1 MTELIKILT
10 FFTLIEWSF
19 VILSYVSFYFLMERR
34 ASKPKIRLRGII
46 LSLIAGILQL
56 IFLISVEVWSMA
68 FLSFTFIFLK
78 LFGFRNCIK
87 EIKEVNKQ

>member
-1 MTELIKILT
+1 MDLLEIDM
-10 FFTLIEWSF
+10 FFTPIEWSF
-19 VILSYVSFYFLMERR
+19 VILSYVSFYFLMEKR

-78 LFGFRNCIK
+78 LFGFRNCIN
-87 EIKEVNKQ
+87 EIRRLRNEE